1 MAKAV
6 LEDDS
11 LEDKRKKVMLQILNM
26 LHKTKAS
33 HIGSCFSVLDILLVL
48 YEKILN
54 VDPTNPNFEKRDYLL
69 LSKGHAAAA
78 LYAVLAER
86 GFFDKKELDTYLQE
100 NSSFLGHASHHI
112 KGVEFS
118 TGSLGHAFSVAL
130 GMGLAGKNV
139 YVILSDGELDEG
151 SNWES
156 FLFKA
161 HHKLKNVKVI
171 IDYNKIQSFGS
182 VKNVIGLEPL
192 REKFEAFGLKVLDVN
207 GHDFDK
213 LEEVL
218 KEDFDVLIAH
228 TIKGKGVSFMENSL
242 AWHYKNPN
250 EEELE
255 LAKEELLSK
264 SYAIT
269 SSI

>member
-100 NSSFLGHASHHI
+100 NSSFL
-112 KGVEFS
+112 E
-118 TGSLGHAFSVAL
+118 
-130 GMGLAGKNV
+130 
-139 YVILSDGELDEG
+139 
-151 SNWES
+151 
-156 FLFKA
+156 
-161 HHKLKNVKVI
+161 
-171 IDYNKIQSFGS
+171 NK
-182 VKNVIGLEPL
+182 
-192 REKFEAFGLKVLDVN
+192 R
-207 GHDFDK
+207 
-213 LEEVL
+213 
-218 KEDFDVLIAH
+218 
-228 TIKGKGVSFMENSL
+228 M
-242 AWHYKNPN
+242 Y
-250 EEELE
+250 
-255 LAKEELLSK
+255 
-264 SYAIT
+264 
-269 SSI
+269 SSIYQATISTAAFTAVTDISPPSPLK